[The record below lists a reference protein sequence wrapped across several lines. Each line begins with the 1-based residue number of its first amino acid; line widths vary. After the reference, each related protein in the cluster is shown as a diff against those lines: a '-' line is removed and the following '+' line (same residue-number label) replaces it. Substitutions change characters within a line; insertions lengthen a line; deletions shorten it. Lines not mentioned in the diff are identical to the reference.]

1 MKTNEQYIKQLAE
14 EFELPVEQVALVES
28 VLDVVCANSD
38 LAQVL
43 DQLFPA

>member
-1 MKTNEQYIKQLAE
+1 MKTNEQYIQQLAE

-28 VLDVVCANSD
+28 VLDVVGANSD

-43 DQLFPA
+43 DQLFPS